1 MARARISAC
10 SSHSDLP
17 DDVSATMRLETY
29 NLRLDA
35 DSTQKAVVSVYATM
49 SLVPMTLHIDL
60 TSEVEHC
67 AVCSI
72 VLGEGSGKAGLV
84 YVLKDCRC
92 VS

>member
-1 MARARISAC
+1 LARARISAC

-35 DSTQKAVVSVYATM
+35 DSSQKAVVSVYATM
-49 SLVPMTLHIDL
+49 SLVPMSLHIDL

>member
-1 MARARISAC
+1 
-10 SSHSDLP
+10 
-17 DDVSATMRLETY
+17 MRLETY

-35 DSTQKAVVSVYATM
+35 DSSQKAVVSVYATM

>member
-1 MARARISAC
+1 M
-10 SSHSDLP
+10 H
-17 DDVSATMRLETY
+17 LEIY

-35 DSTQKAVVSVYATM
+35 DSSQKAVVSVYVTM

-67 AVCSI
+67 AVCST

>member
-35 DSTQKAVVSVYATM
+35 DSSQKAVVSVYATM

-60 TSEVEHC
+60 TSEAEHC
-67 AVCSI
+67 AVCSAT
-72 VLGEGSGKAGLV
+72 LGEGSGKAGLV